1 MKRFSFKYTPD
12 GSKSTTTVPAEMFVD
27 SSIIEKCTL
36 ITKQRH
42 YFDSD
47 NYVKGWKISKKY
59 ADTINYFYIDFN
71 DYGRGN
77 YSGKVVF
84 LNYNKPETFDNENS
98 LYYFRC
104 ASSNWT
110 VAIVVEET
118 RLYSNCNDDYIY
130 VMLPTSYFS
139 KSLKGVFLSKEDM
152 EKNKLKNKEKSSK
165 KNEEI
170 HKLLDNT
177 NNGPII
183 MSTPKLEVVEINYST
198 KSIPNIKVGDI
209 IYGIIDVL
217 DEQGKNKLNVS
228 SRYVNYIDVYVN
240 DKLITTL
247 PMSTFGNILS
257 NNYKLKKIQ

>member
-1 MKRFSFKYTPD
+1 
-12 GSKSTTTVPAEMFVD
+12 
-27 SSIIEKCTL
+27 
-36 ITKQRH
+36 
-42 YFDSD
+42 
-47 NYVKGWKISKKY
+47 
-59 ADTINYFYIDFN
+59 
-71 DYGRGN
+71 
-77 YSGKVVF
+77 
-84 LNYNKPETFDNENS
+84 
-98 LYYFRC
+98 
-104 ASSNWT
+104 
-110 VAIVVEET
+110 
-118 RLYSNCNDDYIY
+118 
-130 VMLPTSYFS
+130 
-139 KSLKGVFLSKEDM
+139 M

-198 KSIPNIKVGDI
+198 KSLPNIKVGDI
-209 IYGIIDVL
+209 IYGTIDVL
-217 DEQGKNKLNVS
+217 DEKGKNKLNVS

>member
-1 MKRFSFKYTPD
+1 M
-12 GSKSTTTVPAEMFVD
+12 
-27 SSIIEKCTL
+27 
-36 ITKQRH
+36 
-42 YFDSD
+42 
-47 NYVKGWKISKKY
+47 
-59 ADTINYFYIDFN
+59 
-71 DYGRGN
+71 
-77 YSGKVVF
+77 
-84 LNYNKPETFDNENS
+84 NYNKPKTCENENS
-98 LYYFRC
+98 SYYYRC

-110 VAIVVEET
+110 IAIVVEET

-130 VMLPTSYFS
+130 VMLPTSYFP

-198 KSIPNIKVGDI
+198 KSLPNIKVGDI
-209 IYGIIDVL
+209 IYGTIDVL

>member
-1 MKRFSFKYTPD
+1 
-12 GSKSTTTVPAEMFVD
+12 
-27 SSIIEKCTL
+27 
-36 ITKQRH
+36 
-42 YFDSD
+42 
-47 NYVKGWKISKKY
+47 
-59 ADTINYFYIDFN
+59 
-71 DYGRGN
+71 
-77 YSGKVVF
+77 
-84 LNYNKPETFDNENS
+84 
-98 LYYFRC
+98 
-104 ASSNWT
+104 
-110 VAIVVEET
+110 
-118 RLYSNCNDDYIY
+118 
-130 VMLPTSYFS
+130 
-139 KSLKGVFLSKEDM
+139 M

-170 HKLLDNT
+170 CKLLHNT

-209 IYGIIDVL
+209 IYGTIDVL